1 MTAINISRVV
11 LPIVAARICFGGGAR
26 AQEAVTIQVSVRDH
40 RFQPAEIHAP
50 ANKPIILIVKNLDPI
65 PMEFESITLRVEK
78 VVVGNSEGTIR
89 LRPLAPGRY
98 NFFDDFRPET
108 KGVLVAQ

>member
-1 MTAINISRVV
+1 MKTFALLTI
-11 LPIVAARICFGGGAR
+11 GALVCMSSGVR
-26 AQEAVTIQVSVRDH
+26 AQEATTIQLSVKDH
-40 RFQPAEIHAP
+40 RFQPTERHAP
-50 ANKPIILIVKNLDPI
+50 ANKPIILILKNLDPI

-78 VVVGNSEGTIR
+78 VVVGNGEGTIR

-108 KGVLVAQ
+108 KGVLVVQ

>member
-1 MTAINISRVV
+1 MKTLALFAIGALVCMI
-11 LPIVAARICFGGGAR
+11 GGAS
-26 AQEAVTIQVSVRDH
+26 AQEATTIQLSVKDH
-40 RFQPAEIHAP
+40 RFQPAELHAP
-50 ANKPIILIVKNLDPI
+50 ANKPIILILKNLDPI

-89 LRPLAPGRY
+89 LRPLATGRY

-108 KGVLVAQ
+108 KGVLVIQ